1 MATDYSNITPE
12 IVKVV
17 IRQNYIDKS
26 SSNLKLVFVGDHTT
40 DIKQLLG
47 KLEKHQPLSKAEETE
62 LNNAIPYW
70 KTKFGWSLDDV
81 SQLKFVHTIINE
93 TIPAKQFILY
103 IMDILKEYNLNDD
116 YICYSYPRNIFYS
129 EIYELA
135 AYIFYKL
142 GETTINIKAKDIKA
156 KCKQLYIGDVSMLDN
171 IDNSLIFTQEELIA
185 NKSFQ
190 DFFRSIPRTL
200 GSRHY
205 LRKELPPNNIIRE
218 LYTFESVNILTIGE
232 HAASNN
238 IYDFTFEDQQAFLTQ
253 DSSRLEDILDY
264 RNISNNNTFYLIPKK
279 PLLSYI
285 QDLEKKDSKTNTNL
299 KPLIDTYIISLTKT
313 ASELQQ
319 LNRHFFNTNIQPG
332 ILNNSSKKALDELV
346 TMGKISKALSRE
358 ILDNPVL
365 QVGDIYLKNWVWSGY
380 DIGID
385 AGLDLINIFRD
396 IEPNNYLPIVKY
408 ITDGEVQLYNIY
420 KPFFRNI
427 DERIISRYLV
437 AKDRIQKFSEEI
449 RIDIDKQSLARFKQL
464 GSQDYIILKWRL
476 DESNILNIYLF
487 MSGFLLC
494 EFDTANYL
502 NEDKVLN
509 LAEIT
514 NKIFGRIKNKYKLGL
529 DLPDLNP
536 NKLIRPTT
544 GNIYYAE
551 LINVYYK
558 LVCNILPKVLTG
570 FKSWTDIISGV
581 GLMDKLKTRMTTLT
595 NIIVLPGSFSD
606 KIKFIYTGTYGFY
619 SPNNIKYYIQHYIQK
634 KDNKLTKSAKE
645 ALYVNCQRLFGVTKE
660 IIDGLIKEL
669 EAVPVQQSGGLLF
682 HTNCELELVKGSSNI
697 ALYINVQN
705 SNATSIIRGI
715 IQLLDGLIKDIL
727 FGTEFIYA
735 GSTSIPT
742 TKDDKRAPAIPD
754 LDKMNIA
761 DFANINLED
770 FNMLALDMDL
780 PPEMELGN
788 LELDIDMDLVN
799 KLQALED
806 EKLKLAGA
814 TADTAVTKDGTA
826 EDTHLQD
833 IKLKQIIGKPEKK
846 RVVNYMTDM
855 RRMYDAELF
864 EPTIKGKKGSAFM
877 YDRVCPQTRMRQPFI
892 VSKEELKAFDDPESI
907 TGYLKYKGNYYIC
920 PRIWDARANKPISVK
935 AFIANKLRS
944 PYTGGE
950 SVTAGPTKNLITD
963 KYTVIIRK
971 PTTDKYWQDSS
982 KHKDWP
988 EELKGTEKD
997 AFPALTYS
1005 SKHPNKC
1012 VPCCGI
1018 NEPADY
1024 DVNKQVIQQFFK
1036 PYGFQRC
1043 NYKPERDDVAGGDDV
1058 IQDEEQLKFAYCK
1071 NDEYIGNGATALK
1084 NKNCRLALLP
1094 EELNLLLNN
1103 AQELFTNAT
1112 ETALNDGAN
1121 LFLRRGV
1128 LYNNV
1133 TNIFDTFAS
1142 LFEMRTDKLI
1152 SLIINKLHPVEFI
1165 NLNNGA
1171 LVNIFATSA
1180 ELPITPGEKQKF
1192 NQFLKFYPELLQY
1205 LNVDGEHV
1213 INALDGLD
1221 IKDISQA
1228 KLLYKICTG
1237 FYNYLGYLQSPN
1249 EVKNIEYVLELFSK
1263 SHKWMPA
1270 SGMNILIFDKTVS
1283 QLKCLDTFNNRAK
1296 QLIFL
1301 IEEEKDVYI
1310 PVVHVLNKF
1319 GKLTVNG
1326 IINLDDSINLNT
1338 IQTGILYKKK
1348 PTQTKLIESARDR
1361 LNNIIKLLY
1370 IQSNLCNYNLV
1381 NFFIQLEK
1389 GIRKN
1394 KGTITTQYQGIGSSA
1409 QCEFINLANADIHN
1423 IIIPIYPTKLIK
1435 TIYPADYT
1443 KLHEDILS
1451 SGLDI
1456 YKYVELLYDVKRPY
1470 LNNDSSD
1477 MDNMS
1482 IESVADDTIVTK
1494 GKKAR
1499 AKSYYS
1505 SSDQAELKELDDA
1518 YITEHPFAMLLT
1530 HGYNIRD
1537 ILVDNIPGDKSGD
1550 KYICGIEFD
1559 NGLQQSVIPTK
1570 YDAREFGKLR
1580 GLLYELYHITIRVK
1594 FGFTVNLL
1602 KLGGDN
1608 KKMDIPSKELI
1619 SNTAQE
1625 SIFNLFAIVIELIKN
1640 KLSQFIGS
1648 QQKNPDIVKLTDLL
1662 VGDTAPNMYKIL
1674 ELLDVVL
1681 NKYILEKKPLD
1692 LISYIKLLTSTTGF
1706 TKTNK
1711 ELTRK
1716 RINSMC
1722 VIASST
1728 AQKTKKV
1735 SGLDLKKSGLC
1746 FQMAGSNNIKVIV
1759 PLDLYPVMLLSL
1771 AKDIINN
1778 KLDTDKI
1785 IKGKYIIPVNDLYLS
1800 RLGTASLNITN
1811 TFMTN
1816 LIISPD
1822 ELAFYINKNVI
1833 SKYKKN
1839 YKLEP
1844 DTLELDH
1851 LININNEDVAFLK
1864 DYVIKNLTQR
1874 LTSMLGLASILSSI
1888 SSSSKMASSYDKE
1901 NIIKT
1906 TIFNSQGIQHPGA
1919 TYGSCVFPA
1928 RDKKGAI
1935 VYKCTKARD
1944 LFKTVPAGVKAEEL
1958 VCATSLNKDKTA
1970 KTWGYCPEQAN
1981 ESLTRLN
1988 KGLVTDIY
1996 DPDKPYI
2003 KSGTCSFPFIYY
2015 NSRVVNPLTGDKP
2028 LLKIS
2033 FNCEDD
2039 SRGTWCY
2046 TKTQDTEL
2054 NTNNILIGAVDVN
2067 KVYKGDW
2074 SMGPLEN
2081 NKQPGT
2087 LINLN
2092 GKQMEE
2098 IAEKMNYKYGVCS
2111 QKDDVTI
2118 QKQIESHLDLKGVKE
2133 IASIN
2138 DYNPAYC
2145 KLTGSKKG
2153 YSKQQLYLFGKNIL
2167 KIPFRLLLGKNNRI
2181 LNKPELCALC
2191 NEKLR
2196 DLKKAQLALI
2206 TDNGMLD
2213 YSQIYTKDPAQCE
2226 EGQTKGGYKLTE
2238 LQDMAITFFGLEKAK
2253 AEGML
2258 KKELCD
2264 FIIPKLSP
2272 PAIVGGLDDNNTG
2285 ITNEVIQTDITKEPI
2300 RKLVNPD
2307 DIYPASQNIN
2317 LCSKPIKRGGLS
2329 KSAVTKIARK
2339 YFGIDTSTVK
2349 DKATLCTMIKD
2360 GIEKLRTENKD
2371 QLQKTQLLTKRKDAP
2386 TESIIDNKDQ
2396 LAQLEIK
2403 DAEFGLVDK

>member
-1 MATDYSNITPE
+1 MATDFSSITPE

-17 IRQNYIDKS
+17 IRLNYFANSARD
-26 SSNLKLVFVGDHTT
+26 LKIVFVGEHIT
-40 DIKQLLG
+40 DIKQLFG

-70 KTKFGWSLDDV
+70 KTKIGWSLEDNT
-81 SQLKFVHTIINE
+81 QLKFIYTIVNA
-93 TIPAKQFILY
+93 TIPVKQFLLY
-103 IMDILKEYNLNDD
+103 LTELVREYNQADD
-116 YICYSYPRNIFYS
+116 YICYSYPRNIYYS
-129 EIYELA
+129 ELYELA

-156 KCKQLYIGDVSMLDN
+156 ICKQLFIGDISMLDN
-171 IDNSLIFTQEELIA
+171 IDDNIIFTLEELIA

-190 DFFRSIPRTL
+190 DFFKTVPRTL
-200 GSRHY
+200 GSRY
-205 LRKELPPNNIIRE
+205 YQKKELSSIMRE

-232 HAASNN
+232 RASTNLLFD
-238 IYDFTFEDQQAFLTQ
+238 ITFEDQQTFLTQ

-264 RNISNNNTFYLIPKK
+264 RNISNNNTFYVIPKK
-279 PLLSYI
+279 TLFSYI
-285 QDLEKKDSKTNTNL
+285 QDREKMDSNTNIYL
-299 KPLIDTYIISLTKT
+299 KPLLNSYIVSFAKSS
-313 ASELQQ
+313 SETHQ
-319 LNRHFFNTNIQPG
+319 LNKLFFNTNVQPG
-332 ILNNSSKKALDELV
+332 ILNNTSKRALDDLV
-346 TMGKISKALSRE
+346 NLGKISKALSSE
-358 ILDNPVL
+358 IVDNPVL
-365 QVGDIYLKNWVWSGY
+365 QVGEIYLKNWVWSGY

-385 AGLDLINIFRD
+385 TGLDLINIFRD
-396 IEPNNYLPIVKY
+396 IETNTYLPIVKY

-427 DERIISRYLV
+427 DERIISQYIV
-437 AKDRIQKFSEEI
+437 AKDRIQTFSEEL
-449 RIDIDKQSLARFKQL
+449 RTDIHKITIARFKQL
-464 GSQDYIILKWRL
+464 RDQDYIVLKWRL
-476 DESNILNIYLF
+476 DESNIMNIYLF
-487 MSGFLLC
+487 ATGFLLC
-494 EFDTANYL
+494 EFDTPNYIK
-502 NEDKVLN
+502 EDKLIN

-514 NKIFGRIKNKYKLGL
+514 NKIFGRIKQKYKLSL

-536 NKLIRPTT
+536 NKLIRPTV
-544 GNIYYAE
+544 GNIYYAD

-570 FKSWTDIISGV
+570 FKTWDNIIAGV
-581 GLMDKLKTRMTTLT
+581 NLMDKLKTRMGALS
-595 NIIVLPGSFSD
+595 NIVVLPGSFSD

-634 KDNKLTKSAKE
+634 KDNKLTKPAKE
-645 ALYVNCQRLFGVTKE
+645 ALYANCQRLFGVTKD

-705 SNATSIIRGI
+705 SNAVSIIRSI

-727 FGTEFIYA
+727 FGTDFICA
-735 GSTSIPT
+735 GSAAIT
-742 TKDDKRAPAIPD
+742 TKEDKQAPAIPD

-770 FNMLALDMDL
+770 FNMLALDIDL

-788 LELDIDMDLVN
+788 LEIDIDMDLVN

-806 EKLKLAGA
+806 EKDKQKLAGA
-814 TADTAVTKDGTA
+814 DQVKAGMP

-846 RVVNYMTDM
+846 RIVNYMTDM

-864 EPTIKGKKGSAFM
+864 EPTIKGKKGTSFM

-920 PRIWDARANKPISVK
+920 PRIWDAIAKKPISVK
-935 AFIANKLRS
+935 TFITNKLKS

-950 SVTAGPTKNLITD
+950 SVTTGPNKNLITD

-971 PTTDKYWQDSS
+971 PSTDKYWQDSS

-988 EELKGTEKD
+988 DELKGTEKD

-1018 NEPADY
+1018 NEPMDY
-1024 DVNKQVIQQFFK
+1024 DTNKQVIQQFFK

-1043 NYKPERDDVAGGDDV
+1043 NYKPERDDVAGGDDET
-1058 IQDEEQLKFAYCK
+1058 QTADQLKFAYCK

-1128 LYNNV
+1128 QYNNV
-1133 TNIFDTFAS
+1133 TNIFDTFAN

-1152 SLIINKLHPVEFI
+1152 SLIINKLQPTEFI

-1171 LVNIFATSA
+1171 LINIFASSA
-1180 ELPITPGEKQKF
+1180 ELPITPGEKHKF

-1205 LNVDGEHV
+1205 LNVDGEHI
-1213 INALDGLD
+1213 INTLEGIDNKYAN
-1221 IKDISQA
+1221 QA
-1228 KLLYKICTG
+1228 KLLYRICTG

-1263 SHKWMPA
+1263 SHKWLPA
-1270 SGMNILIFDKTVS
+1270 SGMNILIFDKTAS
-1283 QLKCLDTFNNRAK
+1283 QLKCLDTFNNRTK

-1319 GKLTVNG
+1319 GKLTSSG
-1326 IINLDDSINLNT
+1326 IINLDETINLNT
-1338 IQTGILYKKK
+1338 AQTSILYKKK
-1348 PTQTKLIESARDR
+1348 STQTKLIESAKDR

-1370 IQSNLCNYNLV
+1370 VQSNLCNYNLV

-1389 GIRKN
+1389 GIRKV
-1394 KGTITTQYQGIGSSA
+1394 KGTITTQYQGIGNSA
-1409 QCEFINLANADIHN
+1409 QCEYINVTNADTH
-1423 IIIPIYPTKLIK
+1423 IIIPVYPTKLIK
-1435 TIYPADYT
+1435 TVYPADYT
-1443 KLHEDILS
+1443 QLHADILS

-1456 YKYVELLYDVKRPY
+1456 YKVAELLYDVKRPFH
-1470 LNNDSSD
+1470 NSSD
-1477 MDNMS
+1477 VEDIDPDSGAGNNNN
-1482 IESVADDTIVTK
+1482 IPK
-1494 GKKAR
+1494 GKRKA
-1499 AKSYYS
+1499 KPYYS
-1505 SSDQAELKELDDA
+1505 SSDRDELKAIDDA

-1530 HGYNIRD
+1530 HGYNIRE
-1537 ILVDNIPGDKSGD
+1537 ILIDNIPGDKSGD

-1570 YDAREFGKLR
+1570 FDVKEFGQLR
-1580 GLLYELYHITIRVK
+1580 GILYDLYHITIRAKYV
-1594 FGFTVNLL
+1594 FTVNLL
-1602 KLGGDN
+1602 KLEQSSN
-1608 KKMDIPSKELI
+1608 KKVIADKDLV

-1625 SIFNLFAIVIELIKN
+1625 SIFNLFAVVTELIKN
-1640 KLSQFIGS
+1640 KLSQFISS

-1662 VGDTAPNMYKIL
+1662 VSDMVPNMYKIL

-1681 NKYILEKKPLD
+1681 NKYILEKKAID
-1692 LISYIKLLTSTTGF
+1692 LISYIKLLTVTTGF
-1706 TKTNK
+1706 TKANK
-1711 ELTRK
+1711 ESTRK
-1716 RINSMC
+1716 RLNSIC
-1722 VIASST
+1722 TVST
-1728 AQKTKKV
+1728 QKTKKV
-1735 SGLDLKKSGLC
+1735 SGQDVKKAGLC
-1746 FQMAGSNNIKVIV
+1746 FQIASGNNIKVIV
-1759 PLDLYPVMLLSL
+1759 PTDLYPVMLLSL
-1771 AKDIINN
+1771 AKDITNN

-1844 DTLELDH
+1844 DTLDLDR
-1851 LININNEDVAFLK
+1851 LINISNEDVAFLK

-1888 SSSSKMASSYDKE
+1888 SSSSKMASSYDRE

-1928 RDKKGAI
+1928 RDKKGVI
-1935 VYKCTKARD
+1935 TYKCTRARD
-1944 LFKTVPAGVKAEEL
+1944 LFKTVPSGVKTEEL

-1970 KTWGYCPEQAN
+1970 KTWGYCPEPAN
-1981 ESLTRLN
+1981 ESLIRLN
-1988 KGLVTDIY
+1988 KGLITDIY
-1996 DPDKPYI
+1996 EPDKPYI
-2003 KSGTCSFPFIYY
+2003 KAGTCSFPFIYY
-2015 NSRVVNPLTGDKP
+2015 NRRVVNPITGDKP

-2046 TKTQDTEL
+2046 TRARDTEL
-2054 NTNNILIGAVDVN
+2054 NTNNILIGAVDIN

-2081 NKQPGT
+2081 DKEHRT
-2087 LINLN
+2087 LININ
-2092 GKQMEE
+2092 GKQMDEL
-2098 IAEKMNYKYGVCS
+2098 AEKMNYKYGVCS
-2111 QKDDVTI
+2111 QKDDADI

-2133 IASIN
+2133 IASISA
-2138 DYNPAYC
+2138 YNPAYC

-2181 LNKPELCALC
+2181 LNKPELCTLC

-2196 DLKKAQLALI
+2196 DLKKAQI
-2206 TDNGMLD
+2206 TLVTDSGNID
-2213 YSQIYTKDPAQCE
+2213 YSQIYTKDPSQCE

-2238 LQDMAITFFGLEKAK
+2238 LQDMAITFFGLDKTKAD
-2253 AEGML
+2253 GML

-2264 FIIPKLSP
+2264 YIIPKLSNNY
-2272 PAIVGGLDDNNTG
+2272 AGGVDADDTG
-2285 ITNEVIQTDITKEPI
+2285 INSIAPTIDTKQPI

-2307 DIYPASQNIN
+2307 DIYPSGHNIN

-2329 KSAVTKIARK
+2329 KSAVTKLARK

-2349 DKATLCTMIKD
+2349 DKATLCTMIKE
-2360 GIEKLRTENKD
+2360 GIEKLKTENRD
-2371 QLQKTQLLTKRKDAP
+2371 QLKQEQLLTKRRDAP
-2386 TESIIDNKDQ
+2386 AESIIDNKEHIGQ
-2396 LAQLEIK
+2396 LDIK
-2403 DAEFGLVDK
+2403 GAEFGLVDK